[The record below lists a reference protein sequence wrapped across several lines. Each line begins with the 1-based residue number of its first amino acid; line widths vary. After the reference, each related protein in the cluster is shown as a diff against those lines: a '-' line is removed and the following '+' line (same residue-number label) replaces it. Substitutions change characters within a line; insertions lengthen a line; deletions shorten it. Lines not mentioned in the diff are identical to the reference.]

1 MRRHLIA
8 VACGLLGLTAVISPA
23 AAQVA
28 TGADWPGYLN
38 GPAHSSYNG
47 PERAITTANAGSL
60 VRKWTWKPPA
70 PTQSGQPAGLL
81 ASPTVVGGTV
91 YIGAKTGI
99 FYALSESSGKVLWS
113 QNLGFVKATTCGANG
128 IADTATVQDA
138 PDGGPLTVYVAG
150 GDGYLYALSAATGQ
164 VIWKSVIAIPSATK
178 NNYFDWSSPTVANG
192 NIYIGQSSQ
201 CDIPLING
209 GLKEYSQSTG
219 ALENFYQT
227 YPGHTIQASIWSSAA
242 YDSSGV
248 FVTTGN
254 GPGGDQESVVRLD
267 PATLAKEDSWMV
279 PKSQKVSDSDFG
291 GSPTLFTATIGGV
304 ATPMVGACNKNGIY
318 YAWQEDDLAA
328 GPVWQDHVGVA
339 YANTNSECD
348 AAAIWTGSGLYIA
361 GNGATIGGTTYPG
374 ELQQVNPAT
383 GAYIWRTGLR
393 TGPPD
398 GSPTMDGAGVIAA
411 TVYLTGSK
419 AKSEVLTLANA
430 ATGAVLR
437 AITTGPDFGQPVFA
451 EGMMFVSTQN
461 NGLQAW
467 AP

>member
-8 VACGLLGLTAVISPA
+8 AACGLLGLTAAIFPG
-23 AAQVA
+23 AAQAA
-28 TGADWPGYLN
+28 TGADWPAYLN

-47 PERAITTANAGSL
+47 PETAITTANAGSL

-128 IADTATVQDA
+128 IVSTATVQDA
-138 PDGGPLTVYVAG
+138 PGGGPLTVYVAG

-219 ALENFYQT
+219 ALEHFYQT
-227 YPGHTIQASIWSSAA
+227 YPGHSIQASIWSSAA

-254 GPGGDQESVVRLD
+254 GPGGDQ
-267 PATLAKEDSWMV
+267 
-279 PKSQKVSDSDFG
+279 
-291 GSPTLFTATIGGV
+291 
-304 ATPMVGACNKNGIY
+304 
-318 YAWQEDDLAA
+318 
-328 GPVWQDHVGVA
+328 
-339 YANTNSECD
+339 
-348 AAAIWTGSGLYIA
+348 
-361 GNGATIGGTTYPG
+361 
-374 ELQQVNPAT
+374 
-383 GAYIWRTGLR
+383 
-393 TGPPD
+393 
-398 GSPTMDGAGVIAA
+398 
-411 TVYLTGSK
+411 
-419 AKSEVLTLANA
+419 
-430 ATGAVLR
+430 
-437 AITTGPDFGQPVFA
+437 
-451 EGMMFVSTQN
+451 
-461 NGLQAW
+461 
-467 AP
+467 